1 MFSGGE
7 PLDDTIIRL
16 FILGIFNKLLTF
28 GGQASLS
35 VNLL

>member
-7 PLDDTIIRL
+7 PLDDTIIGL
-16 FILGIFNKLLTF
+16 FTLGIFNKLLTF
-28 GGQASLS
+28 GGQACVG